1 MAISARAAS
10 RVSNFR
16 GGFLRAS
23 LAASR
28 TIQTPR
34 GAQRSSVITRT
45 IRVEAC
51 RLISARRSRKASQ
64 AARHTLRARYAE

>member
-1 MAISARAAS
+1 MSARDAS
-10 RVSNFR
+10 SVSNFC

-34 GAQRSSVITRT
+34 SDLFSMIFQTV
-45 IRVEAC
+45 RV
-51 RLISARRSRKASQ
+51 
-64 AARHTLRARYAE
+64 